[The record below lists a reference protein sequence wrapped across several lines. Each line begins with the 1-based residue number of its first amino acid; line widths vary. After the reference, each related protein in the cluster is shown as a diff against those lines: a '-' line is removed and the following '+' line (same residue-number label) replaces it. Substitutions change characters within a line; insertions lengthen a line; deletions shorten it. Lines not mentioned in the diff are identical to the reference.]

1 MNSTA
6 KPIKIVVAED
16 DPDDRLLIKEALEEV
31 RIANPIDFVEDG
43 QQLLDYLRREGNYS
57 DLDGTFLPGLI
68 LLDLNMPVMDG
79 REALLEIRG
88 DPLLKRIPVVVLTS
102 SEADEDIIRTYDL
115 GVNSFIKK
123 PVSFSGLVD
132 IMQKTTDYWL
142 HIVRIPNS

>member
-1 MNSTA
+1 MNSKA
-6 KPIKIVVAED
+6 KPVTIVVAED

-31 RIANPIDFVEDG
+31 RIANQVDFVEDG
-43 QQLLDYLRREGNYS
+43 QELLDYLRREGKYA
-57 DLDGTFLPGLI
+57 DLNGTFLPGLI

-79 REALLEIRG
+79 RECLLEIRG
-88 DPLLKRIPVVVLTS
+88 DPALKRIPVVVLTS
-102 SEADEDIIRTYDL
+102 SDADEDIIRTYDL

-142 HIVRIPNS
+142 HIVHLPNS